1 MTGRGTAGSQTT
13 SKTSPAPG
21 GQPTRA
27 RSITCWYSQIVAWH
41 RSRVSN
47 GPTEGLD
54 NLIKRIKQIG
64 FRNFGNYRIQALLYA
79 GKPNGDYSPR
89 CPP

>member
-1 MTGRGTAGSQTT
+1 MRHAKETLRDVYRIRARALAGYYPTGSQTT

-21 GQPTRA
+21 GQPTRG

-47 GPTEGLD
+47 AFA
-54 NLIKRIKQIG
+54 IG
-64 FRNFGNYRIQALLYA
+64 DLTTN
-79 GKPNGDYSPR
+79 
-89 CPP
+89 